1 MLAMVTDVD
10 LEDGRAGR
18 HRSGRLAGKMRR
30 RYAAWIALV
39 AFAGVPAVADAAQ
52 PGGTATATLHVSVTP
67 RTGSAH
73 TRFAVSF
80 RAAATTGP
88 TSAGRRTYSVTAR
101 GPRSGGCQWTA
112 TVAAPPS
119 KAGSDVRVTLSPNR
133 SSGWCAG
140 TFHGTVWDVITLNCR
155 DACPA
160 SVQPSIV
167 IGKFT
172 FSVTRG

>member
-1 MLAMVTDVD
+1 
-10 LEDGRAGR
+10 
-18 HRSGRLAGKMRR
+18 MRR

-39 AFAGVPAVADAAQ
+39 ALAGIPAVAEIPAGADAAQ
-52 PGGTATATLHVSVTP
+52 PSGTPMLHVSVTP

-80 RAAATTGP
+80 RAAATTGT
-88 TSAGRRTYSVTAR
+88 TSAGRRVYSITAR
-101 GPRSGGCQWTA
+101 GQNSGGCQWTA
-112 TVAAPPS
+112 TVQAPPS
-119 KAGSDVRVTLSPNR
+119 KAGTNVRVVLSPNR

-140 TFHGTVWDVITLNCR
+140 TFHGTVWNVITLNCR

-160 SVQPSIV
+160 SVLPSSM